1 MDSGLSGP
9 AVRPRAAL
17 PLDPSGVV
25 RELHGPMVLLPS
37 TTAHVDVP
45 RGHLRVD
52 ALTEEQVAGYLA
64 KYATKSTEATGHTSS
79 RLTADDVTDAARRDD
94 HVGWLIAACWNLGR
108 QEADEL
114 AARITAKPV
123 PARLGYARLRRWA
136 HMLGFGGHFST
147 KSRR

>member
-79 RLTADDVTDAARRDD
+79 RLSADDVTADHERGDHVARLIQVCWTLGRRD
-94 HVGWLIAACWNLGR
+94 
-108 QEADEL
+108 AD
-114 AARITAKPV
+114 
-123 PARLGYARLRRWA
+123 
-136 HMLGFGGHFST
+136 
-147 KSRR
+147 